1 MSTPYSLDEIEP
13 LKLDQ
18 MQRDAK
24 LYIRRN
30 RRKIEK
36 AAFQLKKSPSYWQQ
50 IIRAFKL
57 FRDERGWIY

>member
-13 LKLDQ
+13 KKLDQ

-36 AAFQLKKSPSYWQQ
+36 AALQLKKSPSYFQQ
-50 IIRAFKL
+50 IMQFYKRFK
-57 FRDERGWIY
+57 DERGWN